1 MLPRE
6 ILKEYNQEKTAQN
19 FGEKLL
25 VRYFQDLEQNPSSG
39 IDTITGVPMETWLQI
54 GDLESAKIEKE
65 LSPEEEQKLE
75 KRKKKLKDQTI
86 LKILKGVEQ
95 ADPTPHKE
103 YTQWLVRT
111 YIKDETSLE
120 DVISTVSEYLNKFNA
135 LKIKRH
141 IKPPESD
148 IGSYKSF
155 SSFLDEV
162 DQYQDPFAGK
172 EDKAERGRYDVIYD
186 QDNLLIIQP
195 KDKTAACFFGR
206 GTRWCTAATRGSN
219 YFSNYNRDGR
229 LNIIIPR
236 KPEKPG
242 EKYQFHFERDAYAHA
257 DDTYL
262 TGGEKLAL
270 VDRFPQLREVF
281 KQQAEKHGLFW
292 LQKPIVKKGDNY
304 TLNIYKKDNQPYLRL
319 IPNKPEHEGEEY
331 FIGKTSEGNVYMRNS
346 KNEELSTIEEYSIVK
361 RFPELIEKL
370 DLPLTSYDPNG
381 RKETTDDNK
390 ELIRFNRGNVIVRLP
405 DGKKYNIVLGYFSDD
420 GEYGPADGDPRDF
433 YYGGK
438 HSRGVYEYLEPKDE
452 RRRYNSLIEV
462 NPYAFMIK
470 HPEVQPFF
478 PKVLNSIQTD
488 VANPNLRT
496 GDNGSERYAWMA
508 PYSKT
513 TLAREDG
520 TASAELFE
528 FGQNGKPIAY
538 YISDYFGEG
547 DPDQQKGK
555 VIAMRADGQAEG
567 IYDVSGGGDFRNLSF
582 IQQMALTEQYPQLKD
597 FLPKSNMFNPKV
609 TQFKDFT
616 LQQFGEQ
623 REKRS
628 RHGNDDIIRKY
639 YFVIPKDPKIPGEKY
654 ALEIESDEVE
664 NRNGETNNRVLNIKP
679 TIFHGNA
686 ETVDP
691 RMSRGSSSSDEKA
704 VKETILASLL
714 YRFPELTQ
722 VFQMDQVVKP
732 NRMYGRHSDD
742 TTQLMREYEDDRVS
756 IEQYGNFNSREE
768 ESDPFSIP
776 SLVVHDKKK
785 NETYVIHFSAKDR
798 RGKAGKIGSI
808 RVKKISKDMFKK
820 NSDGDMISDVTALDE
835 NNVIRLFRKF
845 PQIIDII
852 DPKNIHPKT
861 PHPALV
867 KSEGGELE
875 EEFDN
880 FTIIRSPTLNMNNS
894 YYTGDTITEIIEP
907 SDPDYKGQTY
917 LMNIGKGSHH
927 EYSNAVP
934 AKISLQ
940 ERSDNSRSWN
950 QTDVN
955 YAEALFKDFMNK
967 FPEMQDYFDQLKPQ
981 LKSGA
986 IALTTPDKIDDVGN
1000 HRVYRWNVNNHS
1012 PFLWITPEG
1021 NSLWNSPQD
1030 QPTNRWFKNG
1040 FGLDFTGGND
1050 YNDNYGGRRG
1060 FGIDNEQGEV
1070 INKDPKLKKYLI
1082 NLADSLDTENI
1093 TPSLFYLSD
1102 TSDTLPDTFNQ
1113 TPELYKISKLGSK
1126 NPIYNIQWSGV
1137 DRENL
1142 DKNKDP
1148 ERDGRYNKQYDSDL
1162 RLRGLLPG
1170 LSYRYGGAKDQSINP
1185 ELTQLLKDKVIPFT
1199 GDNFTNWITSDKIF
1213 VQPKTGE
1220 IRMNIN
1226 DYGDSNFYRTLPPKA
1241 YTVKQ
1246 GLYNAIPELKK
1257 LVPPKKAKEL
1267 GWIPEYEKVLKKNVK
1282 RYDDDKYNYVIS
1294 KWNMPGFADNLRS
1307 GYYGDRSNALG
1318 PGELYTLSFVRQNPK
1333 TNDSGYPSTNRD
1345 TQYYIY
1351 FPKDKPAIILDR
1363 YGDKINRKVDEKKSM
1378 FADIMPELQELL
1390 GDYAKKNSWLRENVE
1405 GLVNTL
1411 LKESELIYEYYDL
1424 TTDEEIDPFINA
1436 LEEQLNESLGDL
1448 AWAKKKAAQR
1458 QQASKKEWKP
1468 NYHFVKPGE
1477 LRGSYSDQQ
1486 MLDMGFKMA
1495 SSGNWYMPEKKFQE
1509 LIKSGKLREEVAE
1522 GKKLPRTSEFLQIR
1536 EIKQLAGITEEKGG
1550 YPDGSNISFTA
1561 DKIAKVMKDRNIQPG
1576 SDEWFRLWFALPKLT
1591 GEKPYD

>member
-19 FGEKLL
+19 FGKKLL
-25 VRYFQDLEQNPSSG
+25 PRYFQDLEQNPSSG
-39 IDTITGVPMETWLQI
+39 IDTITGVPMETWSKI

-65 LSPEEEQKLE
+65 LSPEEEQKVE
-75 KRKKKLKDQTI
+75 AQKKKLEDQTI

-95 ADPTPHKE
+95 ADPTEHKE

-111 YIKDETSLE
+111 YIKDEMSLE
-120 DVISTVSEYLNKFNA
+120 DIISTVSEYLNKFNT

-148 IGSYKSF
+148 IGSYKTF
-155 SSFLDEV
+155 NDFLNEV
-162 DQYQDPFAGK
+162 DQYQDPFASK
-172 EDKAERGRYDVIYD
+172 EDKAERGKYDVIYD
-186 QDNLLIIQP
+186 QDNLLVLQP

-319 IPNKPEHEGEEY
+319 IPNEPEHEGEEY
-331 FIGKTSEGNVYMRNS
+331 FIGKTSEGHVYMKNS
-346 KNEELSTIEEYSIVK
+346 KNEDLSTVEEYSIIK
-361 RFPELIEKL
+361 RFPELIDRL
-370 DLPLTSYDPNG
+370 DLPLTNYDPNG
-381 RKETTDDNK
+381 RTETTDDNR
-390 ELIRFNRGNVIVRLP
+390 EFIRFNRGNIIVRLP
-405 DGKKYNIVLGYFSDD
+405 DGKRYNISLGHFSDD
-420 GEYGPADGDPRDF
+420 GEYGPSDEDPRDF
-433 YYGGK
+433 HYGRK
-438 HSRGVYEYLEPKDE
+438 LSRGVYEYLTPNDD
-452 RRRYNSLIEV
+452 RRRYNSMIEV
-462 NPYAFMIK
+462 NPYAFMTQ
-470 HPEVQPFF
+470 HPEVQPFLS
-478 PKVLNSIQTD
+478 KVLNAVQND
-488 VANPNLRT
+488 VANPNFRT
-496 GDNGSERYAWMA
+496 GDNGSEKYAWMA

-528 FGQNGKPIAY
+528 FGQNGKPVAY
-538 YISDYFGEG
+538 YISDFFGEG
-547 DPDQQKGK
+547 DPHEQRGF
-555 VIAMRADGQAEG
+555 VIAMRADGQTEG
-567 IYDVSGGGDFRNLSF
+567 IYNVVGSGDYRILNFT
-582 IQQMALTEQYPQLKD
+582 QQMALADQYPQLKE
-597 FLPKSNMFNPKV
+597 FLPNSNMFNPKT
-609 TQFKDFT
+609 TQFNDFT

-628 RHGNDDIIRKY
+628 RHGSEEIIRKY

-654 ALEIESDEVE
+654 AIEIESEERE
-664 NRNGETNNRVLNIKP
+664 NRNGETREKVLEIKP
-679 TIFHGNA
+679 TVFHGNA
-686 ETVDP
+686 ETANFGT
-691 RMSRGSSSSDEKA
+691 RSSDERQS
-704 VKETILASLL
+704 KETLLASLL

-722 VFQMDQVVKP
+722 VFQMNEVIKP
-732 NRMYGRHSDD
+732 SRMYGSRYNDD
-742 TTQLMREYEDDRVS
+742 IVQLMREYDDDRVS
-756 IEQYGNFNSREE
+756 IEQYGNFNDREE

-776 SLVVHDKKK
+776 SLVVRDKKK
-785 NETYVIHFSAKDR
+785 NETYVIHFSVKDR
-798 RGKAGKIGSI
+798 RGKAGKIGGI
-808 RVKKISKDMFKK
+808 RVRRLGKDVFKK
-820 NSDGDMISDVTALDE
+820 DDDGNVVPDVTALDE
-835 NNVIRLFRKF
+835 TNVIRLFRKF

-880 FTIIRSPTLNMNNS
+880 FTIIRSPTLSKNNN
-894 YYTGDTITEIIEP
+894 YYNENTVTEIIEP
-907 SDPDYKGQTY
+907 TEPDYKGQTY
-917 LMNIGKGSHH
+917 LMNIGKGSHS
-927 EYSNAVP
+927 EYSSSVP
-934 AKISLQ
+934 AKLSVQ
-940 ERSDNSRSWN
+940 ERSDNTSSWGRN
-950 QTDVN
+950 DVDYN
-955 YAEALFKDFMNK
+955 EAKFKDFMNK

-981 LKSGA
+981 LQSGA

-1000 HRVYRWNVNNHS
+1000 HRVYMWKVNNS
-1012 PFLWITPEG
+1012 EPFIWITPEG
-1021 NSLWNSPQD
+1021 NSLWNSPED
-1030 QPTNRWFKNG
+1030 EGTNRWFKNG
-1040 FGLDFTGGND
+1040 FGLDLTSGHDSGH
-1050 YNDNYGGRRG
+1050 RRG
-1060 FGIDNEQGEV
+1060 FGVDREHKEV
-1070 INKDPKLKKYLI
+1070 IDGDPKLKKYLT
-1082 NLADSLDTENI
+1082 NLADSLDTTSIN
-1093 TPSLFYLSD
+1093 PSLFHLPD
-1102 TSDTLPDTFNQ
+1102 TTDTLPDTFNQ
-1113 TPELYKISKLGSK
+1113 TPELYKVSKRGSK
-1126 NPIYNIQWSGV
+1126 NPVYNIQWSGV

-1142 DKNKDP
+1142 EKNKS
-1148 ERDGRYNKQYDSDL
+1148 EESSWRSSRQSDAEL
-1162 RLRGLLPG
+1162 RIRGLLPR
-1170 LSYRYGGAKDQSINP
+1170 LTYRYGGGQDESINP
-1185 ELTQLLKDKVIPFT
+1185 ELTQLLKDKVIPIT
-1199 GDNFTNWITSDKIF
+1199 GENNISWITSNNIL

-1220 IRMNIN
+1220 IRMNVN
-1226 DYGDSNFYRTLPPKA
+1226 DYGDTSFYRQLPPGAFK
-1241 YTVKQ
+1241 VKQ

-1257 LVPPKKAKEL
+1257 LVPPKKAKQF
-1267 GWIPEYEKVLKKNVK
+1267 GWIPEYEKVLKKNIE
-1282 RYDDDKYNYVIS
+1282 RYGGTKYNYVIS
-1294 KWNMPGFADNLRS
+1294 KWNMSNFADNIRS
-1307 GYYGDRSNALG
+1307 GYHGERANGLG
-1318 PGELYTLSFVRQNPK
+1318 PGELYTLSFRPQSK
-1333 TNDSGYPSTNRD
+1333 TRNELGYPNHYD
-1345 TQYYIY
+1345 DIQYYIY
-1351 FPKDKPAIILDR
+1351 FPKDKPALILDR
-1363 YGDKINRKVDEKKSM
+1363 YGDKVNLKVEEKKRK
-1378 FADIMPELQELL
+1378 FAEIMPELQDLL
-1390 GDYAKKNSWLRENVE
+1390 ADYTKKNSWLREDVE
-1405 GLVNTL
+1405 GIVNTL

-1424 TTDEEIDPFINA
+1424 TTDEEVDPFVNA

-1448 AWAKKKAAQR
+1448 AWAKKKAAER
-1458 QQASKKEWKP
+1458 QQARKKEWKP

-1486 MLDMGFKMA
+1486 MKDMGFKMA

-1522 GKKLPRTSEFLQIR
+1522 GKKYPRTSEFLQIK

-1561 DKIAKVMKDRNIQPG
+1561 DKISKVMKDRNIQPG